1 MTPITRL
8 GNAVTTLGLASM
20 PEPLDEVVLYGL
32 DEYRDDYDVEAIA
45 ADARA
50 VIEGALPDGVCL
62 MGEDLM
68 VEVVEWPETRPLPD
82 GWQEEVRDAL
92 DAGTL
97 AGIWARHEIA

>member
-1 MTPITRL
+1 MTTIARL
-8 GNAVTTLGLASM
+8 GNVVTTLGLASM
-20 PEPLDEVVLYGL
+20 PEPLDEVVLLGL
-32 DEYRDDYDVEAIA
+32 DEFRDDYDVEAIA
-45 ADARA
+45 GDARA
-50 VIEGALPDGVCL
+50 VIEGALPDGVVL

-92 DAGTL
+92 DADVL